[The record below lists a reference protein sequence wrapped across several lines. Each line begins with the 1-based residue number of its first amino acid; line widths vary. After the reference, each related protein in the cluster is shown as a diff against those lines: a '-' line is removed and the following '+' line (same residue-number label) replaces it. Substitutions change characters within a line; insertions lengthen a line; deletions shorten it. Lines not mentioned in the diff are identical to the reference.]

1 MEGLEELRVKES
13 DRLAGIID
21 MLGAAGVVTRSGED
35 WLEIDGLGGPV
46 PGGGLVETQLD
57 HRRAM
62 STVILG
68 MVAEKGMRVD
78 DRNCILTSFP
88 TFVTLFNELG
98 ADIA

>member
-1 MEGLEELRVKES
+1 MEVWKNCGSRS

-35 WLEIDGLGGPV
+35 WLEIDGLSDV
-46 PGGGLVETQLD
+46 PGGGLVDTQLD

-62 STVILG
+62 STLILG

-88 TFVTLFNELG
+88 TFVTLFNDLG

>member
-1 MEGLEELRVKES
+1 M
-13 DRLAGIID
+13 
-21 MLGAAGVVTRSGED
+21 
-35 WLEIDGLGGPV
+35 

-62 STVILG
+62 STLILG

-88 TFVTLFNELG
+88 TFVTLFNDLG